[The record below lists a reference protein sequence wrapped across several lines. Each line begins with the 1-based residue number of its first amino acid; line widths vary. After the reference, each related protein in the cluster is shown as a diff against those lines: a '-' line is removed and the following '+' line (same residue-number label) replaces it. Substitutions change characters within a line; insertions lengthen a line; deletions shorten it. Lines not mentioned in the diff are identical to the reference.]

1 MCPSV
6 ARVTLAPPV
15 LLSSE
20 PEWSR
25 WGFWECTPSLRQEGG
40 TSLAAQPFLMP
51 GAARGLPPQ
60 KVLCEKKQD
69 RPPPAASSL
78 LCGVRGMRPAAG
90 ERQPV
95 PGAVQRGA
103 WLSQTVPEGLLK
115 KKKKSSFFVSL
126 VLTLKENHPDSFF
139 WNCFHLAKHRK

>member
-1 MCPSV
+1 
-6 ARVTLAPPV
+6 
-15 LLSSE
+15 
-20 PEWSR
+20 
-25 WGFWECTPSLRQEGG
+25 
-40 TSLAAQPFLMP
+40 
-51 GAARGLPPQ
+51 
-60 KVLCEKKQD
+60 
-69 RPPPAASSL
+69 
-78 LCGVRGMRPAAG
+78 MRPAAG

-103 WLSQTVPEGLLK
+103 WLSQTVPEGLL